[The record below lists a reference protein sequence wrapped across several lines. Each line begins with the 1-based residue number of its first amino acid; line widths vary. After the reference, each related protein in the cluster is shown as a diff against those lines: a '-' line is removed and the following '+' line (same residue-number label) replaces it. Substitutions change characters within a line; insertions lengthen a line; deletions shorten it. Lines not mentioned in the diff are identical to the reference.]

1 MYLSIESIHALTT
14 VVTDFEVVLRTFVAK
29 TLSNV
34 FHSATEVKDY
44 LTALSTSQNANS
56 IIFSTRFNSKVKA
69 LQGKQDELY
78 EFISESKKI
87 TA

>member
-56 IIFSTRFNSKVKA
+56 IIFSTRFK
-69 LQGKQDELY
+69 
-78 EFISESKKI
+78 
-87 TA
+87 